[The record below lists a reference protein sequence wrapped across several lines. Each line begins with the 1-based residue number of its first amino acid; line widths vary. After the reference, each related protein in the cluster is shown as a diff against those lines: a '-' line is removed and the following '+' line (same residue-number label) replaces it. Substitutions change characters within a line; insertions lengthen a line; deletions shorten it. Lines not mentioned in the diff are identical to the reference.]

1 MKIWNGLAVVAGT
14 LAMLAGSASV
24 ASAQPAA
31 GADAELVGS
40 LSKELGVTADQARG
54 GAGALFG
61 IAKAKMDASSF
72 AQIAKHVPGMDG
84 LLKAAPALGN
94 VGEMGKLGTLA
105 AAAGAFKK
113 LGLDAGMVSKF
124 IPALTKFVGG
134 KGGGAVAQLLAGALK

>member
-1 MKIWNGLAVVAGT
+1 MKIWNRAAVVAGT
-14 LAMLAGSASV
+14 LAMLAGAATV
-24 ASAQPAA
+24 AGAQPAA

-61 IAKAKMDASSF
+61 IAKQRMDPKSF
-72 AQIAKHVPGMDG
+72 EQVAQHVPGMDG

-94 VGEMGKLGTLA
+94 VGDMGKLGTLA

-124 IPALTKFVGG
+124 IPALTKFVGA
-134 KGGGAVAQLLAGALK
+134 KGGGGVANLLAGALK

>member
-1 MKIWNGLAVVAGT
+1 MKIWNGMAVVAGT
-14 LAMLAGSASV
+14 LAMLVGSASA

-31 GADAELVGS
+31 GADSELVGS

-61 IAKAKMDASSF
+61 IAKSKMDASSF
-72 AQIAKHVPGMDG
+72 DQIAKHVPGMDG
-84 LLKAAPALGN
+84 LLKAAPALGS

-124 IPALTKFVGG
+124 IPALTKFVGA
-134 KGGGAVAQLLAGALK
+134 KGGGGVAQLLAGALK